1 MDDRARA
8 PDPLWS
14 DFRQRLGQ
22 LRALMP
28 ILAQRP
34 TSPHQLQAQVSAAAL
49 DLELIVSLLADARDY
64 VEARPRPIPGGAA
77 FAQTVTDVQ
86 PALTWMLSALDWLS
100 DTLSDALEKRPAPS
114 DPDSNAALGRAG
126 RARGPETRALPQ

>member
-1 MDDRARA
+1 MDDSALP
-8 PDPLWS
+8 PDPFWS
-14 DFRQRLGQ
+14 DFRERLGQ

-28 ILAQRP
+28 ILQQRP
-34 TSPHQLQAQVSAAAL
+34 RSPEQLQALVSAAAL

-64 VEARPRPIPGGAA
+64 VEARSRPIPGGAA

-100 DTLSDALEKRPAPS
+100 DTLADPLEEGPP
-114 DPDSNAALGRAG
+114 PG
-126 RARGPETRALPQ
+126 RARGPESRALP